1 MRGAAVARSIPEVLG
16 KIAARGGAPQSNPG
30 GHRARCARLS
40 PINSGQIPSLD
51 PGGKWSANT
60 KEVRSAAPRS
70 TDGLLSSLASLSNR
84 WGIQLAGGEIRIQ
97 TRASESPK
105 SSDLDCSDLDKY
117 LKKAVLA
124 SGSRFANNSISIM
137 IMSTEF
143 IDGVHV
149 RPSVPAPGGHGAF
162 LRRHSDESVGRY
174 CAR

>member
-1 MRGAAVARSIPEVLG
+1 MAFDRTGPLVLRGATVARSIPEVLG

-105 SSDLDCSDLDKY
+105 SSDLDCSDLERLDKY
-117 LKKAVLA
+117 IL
-124 SGSRFANNSISIM
+124 
-137 IMSTEF
+137 
-143 IDGVHV
+143 V
-149 RPSVPAPGGHGAF
+149 RQRQR
-162 LRRHSDESVGRY
+162 LYLWDR
-174 CAR
+174 

>member
-1 MRGAAVARSIPEVLG
+1 MAFDRSGPCVLRGAAVAHSIPEVLG

-105 SSDLDCSDLDKY
+105 SSDLDCSDLERLDKY
-117 LKKAVLA
+117 KGVKVPIHTIQGVLA
-124 SGSRFANNSISIM
+124 TIGIAYILGS
-137 IMSTEF
+137 
-143 IDGVHV
+143 
-149 RPSVPAPGGHGAF
+149 
-162 LRRHSDESVGRY
+162 
-174 CAR
+174 